1 MVVNVENQ
9 KHETYIELPYKSR
22 FYRTNSQSHRF
33 SLWQLKSLSQ
43 KTQKFQTLFHSSQ
56 SWKIQSFGNHYSH
69 LKIYLPISI
78 TKLLK
83 LIFFF
88 LVTFS
93 RKNNLSMGR
102 SQSSPKI
109 DESGGG
115 GEGGDTFQSIRNCFP
130 LKQNQV
136 KSDLN
141 CPILLRNQ
149 SHRLDSTARVYHG

>member
-1 MVVNVENQ
+1 MKLIQSYSTNQ
-9 KHETYIELPYKSR
+9 GSIEPIV
-22 FYRTNSQSHRF
+22 
-33 SLWQLKSLSQ
+33 SLTGSLSGSSNLSH
-43 KTQKFQTLFHSSQ
+43 KKPRNFKPYFITLNHGKFKALAIT
-56 SWKIQSFGNHYSH
+56 IR
-69 LKIYLPISI
+69 IS
-78 TKLLK
+78 KF
-83 LIFFF
+83 IFQFPSLNFSNYFF

-102 SQSSPKI
+102 SQSSPET